1 MNWFVVVRAETGKAV
16 SIGTVVADPLPD
28 GLEAI
33 ALSEADGELL
43 RTGAGRWDDA
53 TRSVVPLPVPT
64 PESVTAR
71 QARLWLIRH
80 GITLAQVDAVIAAIP
95 DAMTRQTVQID
106 WEYSTEVR
114 RASPFV
120 EQLGQALGLDDAALD
135 VAFREAASI

>member
-1 MNWFVVVRAETGKAV
+1 MNETY
-16 SIGTVVADPLPD
+16 IGNIN
-28 GLEAI
+28 GLETYRVTDA
-33 ALSEADGELL
+33 
-43 RTGAGRWDDA
+43 AGNVIGVNQRMPSTA
-53 TRSVVPLPVPT
+53 VP
-64 PESVTAR
+64 EQVTAR

-106 WEYSTEVR
+106 WEYATEVR